1 MIWENFV
8 AGIGTVSVCVPVITL
23 ETIGTSME
31 SSSLRVDFGM
41 HSGLFSTI
49 HATSIRR
56 EAFRKKKNIMKTAL
70 KEDLNHYLKL
80 L

>member
-56 EAFRKKKNIMKTAL
+56 EAFRKKRI
-70 KEDLNHYLKL
+70 
-80 L
+80 